1 MTEIE
6 QYKMAL
12 AAEET
17 WSASLMVKIDNL
29 TKQRDQARI
38 ELCMGRNARSAVT
51 GIRLTPQDIAKENG
65 WDYLIPMMGN
75 E

>member
-1 MTEIE
+1 MDEIE
-6 QYKMAL
+6 RYKMAL

-38 ELCMGRNARSAVT
+38 ELCMGHGAKSAT
-51 GIRLTPQDIAKENG
+51 GVSLTPQDIAKENG